1 MNKHLIVLCGLLLLF
16 ICLGLFYGR
25 PVIQND
31 GISYYALA
39 LSLLQDHDFRLE
51 NQRAKHREVRVA
63 ILPDSKVASYYS
75 CGFAFLYAP
84 FLYTMDFF
92 TDLRDW
98 RPYAQNVKF
107 PFSHN
112 LGIFL
117 GSLFYAFLSV
127 ALAYGFLIH
136 HQKLS
141 PSYSLFLAL
150 ACFIG
155 TPLLFYAF
163 TVPSFTHASDTFLV
177 TAAFLLAIWKN
188 KLQAGFIRFRN
199 VLLGFFLA
207 FSVLLRNN
215 NIVIVP
221 VIVMGLLFLERK
233 EGWRQALRT
242 SLEIFAGAL
251 PVLIVHA
258 LFNLSQYGKL
268 IATGYVIDV
277 KQTAQT
283 RFFRFFWIF
292 FHPVPGLYPWSPIAL
307 ISSIGLILAA
317 IKKKPE
323 ALIAVAVVIIVI
335 ISIRFAAII
344 FPGSTFGQ
352 RLLTHLYIFWVFGL
366 SEVFIRF
373 KKTTIGL
380 SAACL
385 VWTFLLFNTYFILT
399 GMRESKIMTR
409 KGGSSPLVWLQTAHE
424 TYQEAKA
431 QDDTTNPVTFWFA
444 NLGAKPYPVLLH
456 VLLR

>member
-1 MNKHLIVLCGLLLLF
+1 M
-16 ICLGLFYGR
+16 
-25 PVIQND
+25 
-31 GISYYALA
+31 
-39 LSLLQDHDFRLE
+39 
-51 NQRAKHREVRVA
+51 
-63 ILPDSKVASYYS
+63 
-75 CGFAFLYAP
+75 
-84 FLYTMDFF
+84 
-92 TDLRDW
+92 
-98 RPYAQNVKF
+98 
-107 PFSHN
+107 
-112 LGIFL
+112 
-117 GSLFYAFLSV
+117 GSLIYAFLSIT
-127 ALAYGFLIH
+127 LAYFFLIH
-136 HQKLS
+136 HQRLS
-141 PSYSLFLAL
+141 PGNSLFLAL
-150 ACFIG
+150 SCFIG

-188 KLQAGFIRFRN
+188 KLEIGFIRFRN
-199 VLLGFFLA
+199 ILLGFFLA

-221 VIVMGLLFLERK
+221 IIVSGVLFLERK
-233 EGWRQALRT
+233 EGWRQAIRT

-258 LFNLSQYGKL
+258 LFNLSQYGKV

-292 FHPVPGLYPWSPIAL
+292 FHPVPGLYPWSPVAL
-307 ISSIGLILAA
+307 IASIGLILAA
-317 IKKKPE
+317 IKKRPE
-323 ALIAVAVVIIVI
+323 ALLALAVVIVVI

-373 KKTTIGL
+373 KKLTIGL
-380 SAACL
+380 TAACL

-399 GMRESKIMTR
+399 GMRESKIMTN
-409 KGGSSPLVWLQTAHE
+409 KGGSSPLVWLQTACE
-424 TYQEAKA
+424 TYQEVKA
-431 QDDTTNPVTFWFA
+431 QGEGTNPVKFWFD

>member
-1 MNKHLIVLCGLLLLF
+1 MRKHFLTIAGLLVLF
-16 ICLGLFYGR
+16 ILLGLFYGR

-39 LSLLQDHDFRLE
+39 VSLLEDHDFDLA
-51 NQRAKHREVRVA
+51 NQREKHREVRVMVK
-63 ILPDSKVASYYS
+63 PDSTVASYYS

-84 FLYTMDFF
+84 FLYTMDLISP
-92 TDLRDW
+92 LREL
-98 RPYAQNVKF
+98 RPYSQNVKF

-117 GSLFYAFLSV
+117 GSVLYAFLSIV
-127 ALAYGFLIH
+127 LAYFFLIQ
-136 HQKLS
+136 QKLS
-141 PSYSLFLAL
+141 RSASLFLAL

-155 TPLLFYAF
+155 TPLLFYTF

-177 TAAFLLAIWKN
+177 TVAFLLAVWKN
-188 KLQAGFIRFRN
+188 KLQFGFIRFRN

-207 FSVLLRNN
+207 CSVLLRNN

-221 VIVMGLLFLERK
+221 LLVLGVLFLERK
-233 EGWRQALRT
+233 EGWKQAIRT

-268 IATGYVIDV
+268 IATGYVIDI
-277 KQTAQT
+277 KQTAQK

-292 FHPVPGLYPWSPIAL
+292 FHPVPGLYPWSPITL
-307 ISSIGLILAA
+307 IASIGLILAS
-317 IKKKPE
+317 IKKRPE
-323 ALIAVAVVIIVI
+323 AILALVVVTVVIISV
-335 ISIRFAAII
+335 RFAAII

-366 SEVFIRF
+366 AEMFIRF
-373 KKTTIGL
+373 KKLTIGL
-380 SAACL
+380 SAPCL

-409 KGGSSPLVWLQTAHE
+409 RGGSSPVVWLTTAFE
-424 TYQEAKA
+424 TYQESKA
-431 QDDTTNPVTFWFA
+431 QGETTNPVEFWYK
-444 NLGAKPYPVLLH
+444 NLGAKPYPVLLKL
-456 VLLR
+456 VTR